1 MNLFLKNQNII
12 AYQSVKTIVTNAES
26 YIFVATLKS
35 TSSMGEKKF
44 RYRNYILGFWS
55 LVVILTGSIALLFM
69 MIANGKL
76 GFMPSFEELENP
88 KNILASEIYFEDGKM
103 LDKYFVRENRT
114 FVGFE
119 SLPPHLIDALIATE
133 DVRFYDHSGIDL
145 RGLFR
150 VAKGILTGDTSSG
163 GGSTLSQQLAK
174 MLFPRTGVES
184 KTDLV
189 LRKFKEW
196 VIAVK
201 LERSYTKEEIILMY
215 LNKYDYLNNAVG
227 IKSAADVYFGIQPDS
242 LKLHQAAM
250 LVGMA
255 KNSSLYNPLR
265 RPELVQNRRNV
276 VLKQMEKYGYITQSE
291 RDSARVKPLDLSY
304 NKVDYKLGPAP
315 YFREFLRLT
324 LSSKKPERENYP
336 SWQEQKFKE
345 DLEEWKNNPLFGWCN
360 KNKKPNGENY
370 NIYTDGLK
378 IYTTLDSRMQKYAV
392 EAVEQHLRYDLQPLF
407 DGSLESLQNPPFA
420 DNMSE
425 EDVESLLNREIR
437 KSERYRLMNLAG
449 KNFSEIKEAFNKP
462 AKMNIFKWE
471 GEIDTTMTPMDSIKH
486 YLRHFRSSF
495 MAMDT
500 ETGKV
505 KAYVGGPNYKHFMYD
520 MVKGGKRQV
529 GSTVKPFLYTLA
541 MQNGLT
547 PCTSVPNVSQQFQ
560 LWDGSIYEPKDSD
573 VDPEMDGRMVTLKW
587 GLANSKNRISAWVL
601 KQFSPN
607 AVVEVMKRLGIYSPI
622 DPQYSMIYGTSDI
635 TLYEMVGAFNA
646 YANLGVYTKP
656 YFVTRIEDRHGNII
670 ARFFPDRHEAIDEQ
684 TAYLMLNLLEGV
696 INEGTGIRLRSP
708 NLWRARVTKEY
719 GQFAMP
725 IAGKTGTTQNHSD
738 GWFIGTTPK
747 LTAGVWTGADLRSIH
762 FKTISSGQ
770 GSNMALPIWG
780 YFYKQVLADE
790 SIGYSEE
797 EMEFKKPAN
806 FHINLDCDEQE
817 EQQTTPVESDDF
829 F

>member
-1 MNLFLKNQNII
+1 MNFM
-12 AYQSVKTIVTNAES
+12 T
-26 YIFVATLKS
+26 
-35 TSSMGEKKF
+35 EKKSI
-44 RYRNYILGFWS
+44 YKKYIIWFWS
-55 LVVILTGSIALLFM
+55 IVLVSAASVVLFFFLIAQ
-69 MIANGKL
+69 GKL

-88 KNILASEIYFEDGKM
+88 KNILASEIYFEDGKG
-103 LDKYFVRENRT
+103 LDKYFIRENRT

-119 SLPPHLIDALIATE
+119 NLPPHLIDALIATE
-133 DVRFYDHSGIDL
+133 DVRFYEHSGIDL

-150 VAKGILTGDTSSG
+150 VVKGIATGNSSSG

-174 MLFPRTGVES
+174 MLFPRERNTGKIE
-184 KTDLV
+184 LV

-227 IKSAADVYFGIQPDS
+227 IKSAAEVYFNIPPDS

-255 KNSSLYNPLR
+255 KNSSLYNPVR
-265 RPELVQNRRNV
+265 RPELVMQRRNV
-276 VLKQMEKYGYITQSE
+276 VLRQMEKYGYISAEE
-291 RDSARVKPLDLSY
+291 RNVTKQLPLDLEY
-304 NKVDYKLGPAP
+304 KKVDYKLGPAP
-315 YFREFLRLT
+315 YFREYLRLT
-324 LSSKKPERENYP
+324 MYKRKPEKSDIP
-336 SWQEQKFKE
+336 SWITNDKLRES
-345 DLEEWKNNPLFGWCN
+345 LYREELDEWENNPLYGWCN

-407 DGSLESLQNPPFA
+407 DGSMKDMQNPPFA
-420 DNMSE
+420 DNMSTE
-425 EDVESLLNREIR
+425 EVEDLLNREIR
-437 KSERYRLMNLAG
+437 KSERYRVMNLAG
-449 KNFSEIKEAFNKP
+449 KSFKEIKKKFSEPTE
-462 AKMNIFKWE
+462 MTVFKWE
-471 GEIDTTMTPMDSIKH
+471 GEVDTLMAPIDSIKY
-486 YLRHFRSSF
+486 YLRYFRSSF

-505 KAYVGGPNYKHFMYD
+505 KAYVGGPDYKYFMYD

-547 PCTSVPNVSQQFQ
+547 PCTEVPYVSQQFIQ
-560 LWDGSIYEPKDSD
+560 WDGSIYEPKDAD
-573 VDPEMDGRMVTLKW
+573 VDPEMDGQMVTLKW

-601 KQFSPN
+601 KQFNPQ
-607 AVVEVMKRLGIYSPI
+607 AVVDVMKRLGIGSYVEPVN
-622 DPQYSMIYGTSDI
+622 SMFLGVADV
-635 TLYEMVGAFNA
+635 TLYEMVGAFNT

-656 YFVTRIEDRHGNII
+656 YFVTRIEDRHGNVI
-670 ARFFPDRHEAIDEQ
+670 ARFHPERHEAIDEE
-684 TAYLMLNLLEGV
+684 TAYLMLNLLQGV
-696 INEGTGIRLRSP
+696 INEGTGIRLRGS
-708 NLWRARVTKEY
+708 NLWRERVTQEY
-719 GQFAMP
+719 GQFNMP

-738 GWFIGTTPK
+738 GWFMGVTPK

-762 FKTISSGQ
+762 FKTIGAGQ
-770 GSNMALPIWG
+770 GANMALPIWG
-780 YFYKQVLADE
+780 YFYKKVLADE
-790 SIGYSEE
+790 SLGIKEE
-797 EMEFKKPAN
+797 EMEFKKPLN
-806 FHINLDCDEQE
+806 FNINLDCDELDQKSN
-817 EQQTTPVESDDF
+817 TPAEFDEF